1 MPSKCPQ
8 KQVLC
13 QNGYLVPEAFKKEH
27 KEKMWGICDEIC
39 HFMTCAVGEF
49 EGLWLEEYFELGDDD
64 GIIFKECMN
73 DEMWREATPYL

>member
-1 MPSKCPQ
+1 
-8 KQVLC
+8 
-13 QNGYLVPEAFKKEH
+13 
-27 KEKMWGICDEIC
+27 
-39 HFMTCAVGEF
+39 MTCAVGEF